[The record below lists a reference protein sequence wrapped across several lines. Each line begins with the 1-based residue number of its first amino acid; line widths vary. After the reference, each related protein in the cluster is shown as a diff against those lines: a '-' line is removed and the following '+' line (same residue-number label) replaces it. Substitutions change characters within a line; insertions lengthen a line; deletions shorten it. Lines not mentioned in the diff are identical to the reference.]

1 MSLFDST
8 AFEMNVAVAIL
19 RVQEGLDYTGI
30 LADLDELIPGTP
42 KKKSKD
48 PKSRKQDELP
58 DPGIYYLASSCNL
71 NSYCNCFLFS
81 SSDHYD

>member
-58 DPGIYYLASSCNL
+58 DPGIYNTTWLVVVT
-71 NSYCNCFLFS
+71 
-81 SSDHYD
+81 